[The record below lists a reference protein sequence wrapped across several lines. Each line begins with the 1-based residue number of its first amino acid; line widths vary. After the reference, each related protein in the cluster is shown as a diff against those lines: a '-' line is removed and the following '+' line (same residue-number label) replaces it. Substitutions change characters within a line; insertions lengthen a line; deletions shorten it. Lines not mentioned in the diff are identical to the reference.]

1 MKKIPVVHF
10 HHHLVKNFQIFHFFM
25 PCFWAVLT
33 LAVMLLLQ
41 EFLSD
46 ARAYWVTKSLIAWDV
61 SDQETSLYLYASRS
75 ATMCMSNGV
84 VEGG

>member
-1 MKKIPVVHF
+1 
-10 HHHLVKNFQIFHFFM
+10 
-25 PCFWAVLT
+25 
-33 LAVMLLLQ
+33 MLLLQ

-75 ATMCMSNGV
+75 ATMFMSNGV